1 MDARKGSIGVDFVRP
16 ESLGSL
22 STTVISY
29 AVSQGLS
36 LDEIAQVID
45 ISELD
50 YANQN
55 ARLPD
60 LFVGELMTVLAD
72 KLPDRAVSMEIAHCA
87 PFSMFGGLVQGALF
101 ATDFEA
107 ALNWFVENTSII
119 ADQSAVHL
127 EKTASE
133 GVLVL
138 AHPCEFMDNGYTMEA
153 TMGVLWRFL
162 STITVPG
169 ASLQRV
175 EFANKKAVKLRPYE
189 EFFQAPVLFQAGR
202 NALVF
207 SLDIFCRPVR
217 SANPQM
223 FELIKQHF
231 VELRQKLNDDNY
243 PAALAPLRRSIMD
256 NAAHGEYGAAA
267 AAAAANLSLRTAQ
280 RLATQHGTSLQK
292 LIDEI
297 RLTNAKNFLSSPEIT
312 VETVAQLLGYANARA
327 FRRAFN
333 RWTGLSPKEYRNE
346 ILKSDNEQIGN

>member
-1 MDARKGSIGVDFVRP
+1 MDARKETIDVDFVRP

-60 LFVGELMTVLAD
+60 LFIGELMTVLAD
-72 KLPDRAVSMEIAHCA
+72 KFPDRAVSMEIAHCA

-133 GVLVL
+133 GALVF
-138 AHPCEFMDNGYTMEA
+138 AHPCEFVDNGYTMEA

-162 STITVPG
+162 NTITVPK

-175 EFANKKAVKLRPYE
+175 EFANNKAVKLRPYE
-189 EFFQAPVLFQAGR
+189 EFFKAPVLFQAGR

-207 SLDIFCRPVR
+207 PLDIFCRPVR
-217 SANPQM
+217 YANPQM
-223 FELIKQHF
+223 FDLIKPHF
-231 VELRQKLNDDNY
+231 VELRQKLIENNY

-256 NAAHGEYGAAA
+256 NAAHGEYEVAA

-280 RLATQHGTSLQK
+280 RLAKQHGTSLQK

-297 RLTNAKNFLSSPEIT
+297 RLINAKKFLNNPEISLSR
-312 VETVAQLLGYANARA
+312 VAQLLGYADVSS
-327 FRRAFN
+327 FRRAFK
-333 RWTGLSPKEYRNE
+333 RWTGLSPKEYKNE
-346 ILKSDNEQIGN
+346 LFKE